1 MSVLFSQDWMQ
12 AFGNAWNKDAKMV
25 ETLSKADFT
34 TIIGF
39 GFTNEDKPRGAIEV
53 LQGKVAACGSYAG
66 QPLVWDLRASI
77 SDWEEWLT
85 KGFGLAKLGV
95 AVSSGRLK
103 FNSGDYRQMIRKPEL
118 ASPFLHHFE
127 IMSGIPTEFRMSE

>member
-1 MSVLFSQDWMQ
+1 MSVIFSQDWME

-25 ETLSKADFT
+25 ESLAKADFS

-39 GFTNEDKPRGAIEV
+39 GYSNEDKARGAIEV
-53 LQGKVAACGSYAG
+53 LQGKVASSGSYNG
-66 QPLVWDLRASI
+66 QVLSWDLRASI
-77 SDWEEWLT
+77 ADWEEWLT

-103 FNSGDYRQMIRKPEL
+103 FNCGDYRQMIRKPEL

-127 IMSGIPTEFRMSE
+127 IMASIPTDFRQSL